1 MSQWDD
7 FLYLSA
13 APRPEDGGLRALTS
27 GPGEGERL
35 VPGEDYVRFNI
46 LSQRLHTRG
55 FMQTLYPAV
64 HFRAFARGDLDF
76 QTFVAP
82 EFLGSVSKARLDRV
96 LQREQSVLGPVPFRG
111 DLQLEFGLFAAE
123 ARDELGQMLSMLS
136 EISAHAHVP
145 FVSAALPFATLL
157 KSGVDKA
164 FGTEEGFKLEV
175 GYRGSLRTRSQAG
188 VFAVVFN
195 RKAGLSDTDLYL
207 NSNDILVNAQGK
219 PVRKAPYIVFEI
231 ERLQWRHDWMFAPDL
246 QEPWA
251 IIREAGVTGDL
262 ETFEAAIGRF
272 RRACE
277 TSLDLCRP
285 QAKLLQEFADEVA
298 QSAADSYARYE
309 SVGDETR
316 SSFDPGRLEDA
327 FDQVFLAGD
336 AAAEDEAD
344 IGAPAFESLGLVE
357 PALRGVAARGAIQLG
372 NRIFR
377 KKKDVADE
385 VPEPPR
391 EAGEPEDEEAADTGG
406 LPPAFERALD
416 FVLRWEGGFVND
428 PDDPGGA
435 TNMGVTQ
442 ATYDRWRDK
451 MGRHWADVRQI
462 THEEV
467 RQIYFEDYWTPVV
480 RPRWPGRIATVLFD
494 TAINMGPRRGIK
506 ILQEAINTALGEAR
520 LVCDGISG
528 RQTEQAMRECLS
540 QGPGFVDRLLDA
552 YLDVRR
558 GVYHAIVERR
568 PSSRKFLRGWLN
580 RVRDLENHVKGGPR
594 FESTGEAIT
603 AEPTRRIPDLGPGE
617 PLEAPVPADK
627 RGRSAGPVYEAVA
640 ALTKEEIAAR
650 TEALQAEA
658 SDSERYGAA
667 LDLMVDLMNADMDGR
682 AEAIAGLL
690 KALRNAREFDLLH
703 AMALVAEDMREVRAT
718 ARRYKAQALIELGLY
733 DEALRTLDRI
743 LDEDRDND
751 FEVLEARGLRGRVFK
766 DLYLDP
772 EGDLADKPVF
782 LDKAVTAYLEPFRE
796 VPAHRQGER
805 IWHGV
810 NALAMLTRA
819 DRDGLTVRP
828 KEDRTALARRVIEVA
843 DENIARAGNPADA
856 AWDMA
861 SAAEAHLALEE
872 WQAAEERLAA
882 YIEASKEP
890 FQLAGTLRQLKQVWQ
905 LERADAPPEA
915 QELVT
920 ALKIAL
926 MGLPGAGVEL
936 SEAEYE
942 TIRASDVEDM
952 RRKHPVL
959 RAESPVFEAVIGG
972 VEVTEFEW
980 VKRLVELG
988 AAIARID
995 SDKGNPKGTGFL
1007 VDGGALWEGW
1017 AGLPVVLT
1025 NEHVVSPRPRKGELT
1040 WMGSRVTFTKAPGR
1054 DRLRVAALLW
1064 SSPREMH
1071 DVSVL
1076 KLERMPEGVTPLTL
1090 PPLTAAHWPDTKEVT
1105 VIGHPS
1111 GRELSLAI
1119 RNLALADHNAPGEDT
1134 APDPVLLRYKAS
1146 TEGGNSGSP
1155 VFDWESLDL
1164 IGIHHAYFDRC
1175 ERLRP
1180 ESVDETPTTYE
1191 RTSSRFR
1198 KRRPKAGLERPG
1210 TPSNLL
1216 LDANEGIWLP
1226 SIQRAI
1232 RDSGGEA
1239 PA

>member
-13 APRPEDGGLRALTS
+13 ALRPEDDGLRALNS
-27 GPGEGERL
+27 GPGEGESL
-35 VPGEDYVRFNI
+35 VPGEDYVRFTI
-46 LSQRLHTRG
+46 LSQRLHTKG
-55 FMQTLYPAV
+55 FMQTFYPAV

-76 QTFVAP
+76 QTLVAP
-82 EFLGSVSKARLDRV
+82 EFLGSVSRSGLDRV

-136 EISAHAHVP
+136 EISAHANVP
-145 FVSAALPFATLL
+145 FVSTALPFATLL
-157 KSGVDKA
+157 KSGIDKV
-164 FGTEEGFKLEV
+164 FGTDEGFKLEV

-188 VFAVVFN
+188 VFAVIFN

-207 NSNDILVNAQGK
+207 NAGHVLVNAQGR

-231 ERLQWRHDWMFAPDL
+231 ERMHERRDWMFAPDL

-251 IIREAGVTGDL
+251 IVREAGVTGDL
-262 ETFEAAIGRF
+262 DTFEAAIGRF
-272 RRACE
+272 KRACE

-285 QAKLLQEFADEVA
+285 QAKLLQDFADEVA
-298 QSAADSYARYE
+298 QSATESYSRYE
-309 SVGDETR
+309 SFGEEAR
-316 SSFDPGRLEDA
+316 SSFDPGLLEDA
-327 FDQVFLAGD
+327 FDQVFLPTEAR
-336 AAAEDEAD
+336 AEDETET
-344 IGAPAFESLGLVE
+344 GAPAYESLSLIE
-357 PALRGVAARGAIQLG
+357 PAVRGIAARGAVRLG
-372 NRIFR
+372 NRIFQ
-377 KKKDVADE
+377 KKKAIAAKVPPPPHEGGESDE
-385 VPEPPR
+385 D
-391 EAGEPEDEEAADTGG
+391 EAGSGG
-406 LPPAFERALD
+406 LPAAFERALD

-442 ATYDRWRDK
+442 ATYDRWRNRK
-451 MGRHWADVRQI
+451 GKHWADVRQI

-506 ILQEAINTALGEAR
+506 ILQEAINRVLDGTALI
-520 LVCDGISG
+520 CDGISG

-540 QGPGFVDRLLDA
+540 QGPGLIDRLLDA
-552 YLDVRR
+552 YLDIRR

-594 FESTGEAIT
+594 FESTGEGIT
-603 AEPTRRIPDLGPGE
+603 AEPTRRIADLGPDE

-640 ALTKEEIAAR
+640 ALTKEDIAAR
-650 TEALQAEA
+650 IEALHAEDTE
-658 SDSERYGAA
+658 SGRYGAA

-682 AEAIAGLL
+682 AGAIANVLTS
-690 KALRNAREFDLLH
+690 LRDAREFDLLH
-703 AMALVAEDMREVRAT
+703 AMALVAEDMREVRAS
-718 ARRYKAQALIELGLY
+718 ARRFKAQALIELGLY

-743 LDEDRDND
+743 IDEDRDND
-751 FEVLEARGLRGRVFK
+751 GEVLQARGLRGRVYK
-766 DLYLDP
+766 DLYIDA
-772 EGDLADKPVF
+772 ETGGDAAF

-796 VPAHRQGER
+796 VPADRQGER

-819 DRDGLTVRP
+819 DRDALTVRP
-828 KEDRTALARRVIEVA
+828 MEDRAALARRVIEVA
-843 DENIARAGNPADA
+843 DENIAAAESPAKA

-861 SAAEAHLALEE
+861 SAAEAHLALEDWE
-872 WQAAEERLAA
+872 AAEQRLAD
-882 YIEASKEP
+882 YIEASKTP

-915 QELVT
+915 RELVT

-926 MGLPGAGVEL
+926 MGLPGAGVDL
-936 SEAEYE
+936 TEAEFE
-942 TIRASDVEDM
+942 SIRTSDVEAM
-952 RRKHPVL
+952 RARHPVL
-959 RAESPVFEAVIGG
+959 RAASPVFEAVIDGIQ
-972 VEVTEFEW
+972 VTEFEW

-1007 VDGGALWEGW
+1007 VDGGALWEDW

-1025 NEHVVSPRPRKGELT
+1025 NEHVVSPRPRRDELSWKGT
-1040 WMGSRVTFTKAPGR
+1040 RVNFTKAPAR
-1054 DRLRVAALLW
+1054 DVLRVKGLLW
-1064 SSPREMH
+1064 SSPRDKH

-1076 KLERMPEGVTPLTL
+1076 QLEQMPEGVTPLRL
-1090 PPLTAAHWPDTKEVT
+1090 PPLASTYWRAETREVT
-1105 VIGHPS
+1105 VIGHPG

-1119 RNLALADHNAPGEDT
+1119 RNLRLEDHNAPGQDT

-1155 VFDWESLDL
+1155 VFDWETLDL
-1164 IGIHHAYFDRC
+1164 IGIHHAWFDRC
-1175 ERLRP
+1175 ERLRKP
-1180 ESVDETPTTYE
+1180 ESVDETPTAFE
-1191 RTSSRFR
+1191 KAGSRYR
-1198 KRRPKAGLERPG
+1198 KRKPKAGAERSG
-1210 TPSNLL
+1210 LSSDLI

-1232 RDSGGEA
+1232 HASGGMA